1 MRLRSSSRFSCCGP
15 LLVRSI
21 VVGLLLLLVAVP
33 VARADGDPASDYLI
47 GQSSFIPPD
56 AGVPPA
62 YAKQLTQVLLDAK
75 ESGYPIRV
83 GLIASRY
90 DLGSVGVLYRQPKR
104 YARFLGQELLFV
116 DRLRLL
122 VVMPNGLGYSRGGKA
137 VPTDQAAVDR
147 LPPPGASGAA
157 LASTATRA
165 VVRLAAN
172 AGVVV
177 PVPPLSGDT
186 ATPNANHDRL
196 LIALITAA
204 VLAGLVGYRLWRRF
218 KH

>member
-1 MRLRSSSRFSCCGP
+1 MSA
-15 LLVRSI
+15 RSI

-62 YAKQLTQVLLDAK
+62 YAKQLNQVLLDAK
-75 ESGYPIRV
+75 EGGYPIRV
-83 GLIASRY
+83 ALIASRY

-116 DRLRLL
+116 GRLRLL
-122 VVMPNGLGYSRGGKA
+122 VVMPNGLGVSRGGKA
-137 VPTDQAAVDR
+137 VPADQAAVDR

-157 LASTATRA
+157 LVSTATHA

-172 AGVVV
+172 GGVIV
-177 PVPPLSGDT
+177 PVPPLSGD
-186 ATPNANHDRL
+186 ASTPNANHDRL
-196 LIALITAA
+196 LIAAITAVA
-204 VLAGLVGYRLWRRF
+204 LAGLGTWRLRRRF
-218 KH
+218 RR